1 MDHSRLTALFGDNP
15 TLIHQFIENIL
26 LHMPAQLAT
35 LQQAVPQNDLPTI
48 RHIAHELKTQF
59 AYFGE
64 DTLKDLALAIEQ
76 FDNTIDAHHIDQLIQ
91 KSAEWLKSLKE
102 KYKC

>member
-15 TLIHQFIENIL
+15 MLIQLFIENIL
-26 LHMPAQLAT
+26 KHMPAQLAT
-35 LQQAVPQNDLPTI
+35 LQQAVAQHDLQAI

-64 DTLKDLALAIEQ
+64 DTLRDLALAIEQ
-76 FDNTIDAHHIDQLIQ
+76 FDNTIDAHHINQLVQ
-91 KSAEWLKSLKE
+91 HTKDWLVLLNE
-102 KYKC
+102 K